1 MRAAIIGSSNLS
13 LNGIAERNVIQMA
26 EILNNHRYEVTI
38 FTPPGNEKN
47 VISNKEF
54 IVNSNIFRMDL
65 FARKTLI
72 NLTGGRSTGLIGLF
86 SFDLI
91 YKQLI
96 NYDLYYFASPDIL
109 FARMAAYFYRNNMHP
124 EIILGNQGTYFEYL
138 NRKFMERP
146 VIKVLNKIIFG
157 YLNRID
163 LKIQV
168 QNKFQRDFYR
178 RLGVPDGILFDMPQF
193 NLDYDKYYVNS
204 TKKFS
209 VICNYGISSLRKN
222 RMLIKTIKKY
232 SNITFR
238 FITYRNRTNRYLKKL
253 FKYRNVQLFEHPGDG
268 LKYRLL
274 ASSDVM
280 ISLSRYEPL
289 NSSYLEAPLSGLP
302 LLSTNLYSA
311 PKLPVSMSGNIQ
323 LSVKAKQETFNNFIE
338 KYKNMKENNPV
349 EYAFLRDGLRR
360 KSLYYF
366 GSETINNSSNK
377 LIFENPVS
385 NDKISIVTASLNEA
399 GNIKTWLDQIFRTVE
414 LYNLNNINEIVI
426 VDDGSKDGTIEIIQ
440 EYMKVNTSIHIN
452 LIQRNKK
459 MGTLDAQIAG
469 SKIAKNPYIIVMDC
483 DLQHPVKY
491 IKEFTERLDQGYSV
505 VIGSRYI
512 IGSRNNWEY
521 KRKVI
526 SRIATGMAHSMF
538 PFTGKIKD
546 PLSGYFMCRREMLA
560 NLKPYKSMYKPLL
573 YMLVFNNKNRN
584 IREIPIEMRSR
595 KSGESKIVNNYTK
608 TVVLY
613 SHELLTYYKEYNK
626 TRMKF
631 E

>member
-26 EILNNHRYEVTI
+26 EILNNQGYEVTI
-38 FTPPGNEKN
+38 FTPPDNEKN
-47 VISNKEF
+47 IISNKEF

-72 NLTGGRSTGLIGLF
+72 NITGGRSIGLIGLF

-109 FARMAAYFYRNNMHP
+109 FARMASYFYRNNMHP

-146 VIKVLNKIIFG
+146 VIRVLNKIIFG

-209 VICNYGISSLRKN
+209 VIYNYGISSLRKN
-222 RMLIKTIKKY
+222 RMLIKAVKKY

-238 FITYRNRTNRYLKKL
+238 FITYRKRTNRYLKKL
-253 FKYRNVQLFEHPGDG
+253 FKYRNVQLFEHPDDG

-280 ISLSRYEPL
+280 INLSRYEPL

-302 LLSTNLYSA
+302 LLSTNLYSV
-311 PKLPVSMSGNIQ
+311 PELPVSMSGNIQ
-323 LSVKAKQETFNNFIE
+323 LSANAKQEAFNNFIE

-349 EYAFLRDGLRR
+349 EYALLRNGLRS

-414 LYNLNNINEIVI
+414 LYNLNNIDEIVI

-440 EYMKVNTSIHIN
+440 EYMTVNTSIHIN
-452 LIQRNKK
+452 LIQRSKK

-491 IKEFTERLDQGYSV
+491 IKEFTERLGQGYSV

-512 IGSRNNWEY
+512 VGSRNNWEY
-521 KRKVI
+521 KREVI
-526 SRIATGMAHSMF
+526 SRIATGIAHSMF

-560 NLKPYKSMYKPLL
+560 SLKSYKSMYKPLL

-608 TVVLY
+608 TAVLY

>member
-26 EILNNHRYEVTI
+26 EILSNQGYEVTI
-38 FTPPGNEKN
+38 FTPPDNEKN
-47 VISNKEF
+47 IISNKEF

-109 FARMAAYFYRNNMHP
+109 FARMAAYFYRNDMHP

-138 NRKFMERP
+138 NRKFMVRP

-163 LKIQV
+163 LKVQV

-222 RMLIKTIKKY
+222 RMLIKAVKKY

-238 FITYRNRTNRYLKKL
+238 FITYRKRTNRCLKKL
-253 FKYRNVQLFEHPGDG
+253 FKYRNVQLFEHPDDG

-280 ISLSRYEPL
+280 INLSRYEPL

-311 PKLPVSMSGNIQ
+311 PELPVSMSGNIQ
-323 LSVKAKQETFNNFIE
+323 LSVNAKQETFNNFIE

-349 EYAFLRDGLRR
+349 EYASLRNGLRS

-560 NLKPYKSMYKPLL
+560 TLKPYKSMYKPLL

-608 TVVLY
+608 TAVLY